1 MKHFLQSATLFFF
14 LQSLTNLLRAEDI
27 STAGWRLWPDREA
40 VWQND
45 RLYLPLEVKPG
56 EMPANPPTDGWQALN
71 DQQGI
76 PVTLPSTVEEH
87 YLGKFGT
94 RTLLER

>member
-1 MKHFLQSATLFFF
+1 MKRVLQSVALFFF
-14 LQSLTNLLRAEDI
+14 FQSSSSHLLAEDI

-40 VWQND
+40 AWQND
-45 RLYLPLEVKPG
+45 TLYLPSEVKLDG
-56 EMPANPPTDGWQALN
+56 MPANAPTGGWEALN

-87 YLGKFGT
+87 YWGKFGT
-94 RTLLER
+94 RPYGPH